1 MEVAFYPSKRLQEG
15 SVLMIYQDIAGLI
28 QKALEL
34 ELIEPGDRIYARNRV
49 MSLIGLETF
58 PEEEIQPVDDTI
70 PNLVEKITDY
80 AVRQGVIENVF
91 DEKEFISANIMN
103 CFVPMPSIVN
113 KSFNMKYQESPRA
126 ATDYFYNLSKNNNY
140 IQLNRIAKN
149 ISYKVD
155 TAYGQMDITINL
167 SKPEKDPEQI
177 KRERAMKQTGTYPRC
192 LLCMENEGYEG
203 RTGYPARANHRI
215 INIPLEGENW
225 YFQYSP
231 YVYYNEHSVLLSEEH
246 RAMKI
251 DKTTFQRLLSFTD
264 KFPHYFIGSNA
275 DLPIVGGSILSHDH
289 YQGGNYEFAMTRAG
303 DAFSFQLNAYPEIKA
318 SIVKW
323 PMSVIRLKGTDMKT
337 IASAADHILHTW
349 KSYSDEAAGVLAF
362 TGDTPHNTITPIA
375 RKRHGLFE
383 LDLVLRNNRTS
394 DEHPLG
400 IFHPHAD
407 VHHIKKENIG
417 LIEVMGLA
425 VLPPRL
431 KEELTEIQ
439 EYLLGN
445 PNSVAPY
452 HQQWALEIKASYGDI
467 TDRKQAESVLQAE
480 IGKKFVRCL
489 EDAGVLKK
497 QNVFERFINSLNK

>member
-1 MEVAFYPSKRLQEG
+1 
-15 SVLMIYQDIAGLI
+15 MIYQDIAGLI

-34 ELIEPGDRIYARNRV
+34 ELIEPADRIYVRNRV

-113 KSFNMKYQESPRA
+113 KSFNMKYQESPKA

>member
-1 MEVAFYPSKRLQEG
+1 
-15 SVLMIYQDIAGLI
+15 MIYQDIAGLI
-28 QKALEL
+28 QKALEM
-34 ELIEPGDRIYARNRV
+34 ELIEPADRIYVRNQV
-49 MSLIGLETF
+49 MSLIGLEAF
-58 PEEEIQPVDDTI
+58 PEEEIQPVDNTI
-70 PNLVEKITDY
+70 PNLVEKITAY
-80 AVRQGVIENVF
+80 AVGQGVIGNVF
-91 DEKEFISANIMN
+91 DDKEILAANIMN

-113 KSFNMKYQESPRA
+113 KSFNMKYQESPKA

-149 ISYKVD
+149 ISYEVNTD
-155 TAYGQMDITINL
+155 YGQMDITINL

-177 KRERAMKQTGTYPRC
+177 KRDRAMKQTGNYPKC
-192 LLCMENEGYEG
+192 LLCVENEGYEG

-231 YVYYNEHSVLLSEEH
+231 YVYYNEHSILLSEEH
-246 RAMKI
+246 RVMKI
-251 DKTTFQRLLSFTD
+251 DKATFQRLLSFTD

-303 DAFSFQLNAYPEIKA
+303 DEFTFKLKAYPEIKA
-318 SIVKW
+318 SVVKW
-323 PMSVIRLKGTDMKT
+323 PMSVIRLRGTNRKEM
-337 IASAADHILHTW
+337 ASAADHILHIW
-349 KSYSDEAAGVLAF
+349 KGYSDEAADILAI

-375 RKRHGLFE
+375 RKRDGLFE

-394 DEHPLG
+394 EEHPMG

-431 KEELTEIQ
+431 KVELAEIQ

-445 PNSVAPY
+445 PNRVKAY
-452 HQQWALEIKASYGDI
+452 HRQWAVEIKEAYGEIADQE
-467 TDRKQAESVLQAE
+467 QAESILQAE
-480 IGKKFVRCL
+480 LGKKFVRCL
-489 EDAGVLKK
+489 EDAGVLKE
-497 QNVFERFINSLNK
+497 QIAFERFIDSLNK

>member
-1 MEVAFYPSKRLQEG
+1 
-15 SVLMIYQDIAGLI
+15 MIYQDIAGLI
-28 QKALEL
+28 QKALEI
-34 ELIEPGDRIYARNRV
+34 ELIEPADRIYIRNQV
-49 MSLIGLETF
+49 MSLIGLEVF
-58 PEEEIQPVDDTI
+58 PDEEIQPVNDTI
-70 PNLVEKITDY
+70 PNLVEKITAY
-80 AVRQGVIENVF
+80 AVEQGVIENVF
-91 DEKEFISANIMN
+91 DEKEIIAANIMN

-113 KSFNMKYQESPRA
+113 KIFNMKYQESPKA

-149 ISYKVD
+149 ISYKVN

-177 KRERAMKQTGTYPRC
+177 KRERAMKQTGNYPKC
-192 LLCMENEGYEG
+192 LLCVENEGYKG

-246 RAMKI
+246 RMMKI
-251 DKTTFQRLLSFTD
+251 DKATFQRLLSFTD

-303 DAFSFQLNAYPEIKA
+303 DAFSFQLKAYPEIKA
-318 SIVKW
+318 SVVKW
-323 PMSVIRLKGTDMKT
+323 PMSVIRLRGTDRKA
-337 IASAADHILHTW
+337 IASAADHILQTW
-349 KSYSDEAAGVLAF
+349 KGYSDEAAGVLAF

-375 RKRHGLFE
+375 RKRDGLFE

-445 PNSVAPY
+445 PNSVEAY
-452 HQQWALEIKASYGDI
+452 HQQWALEIKAAYGDI
-467 TDRKQAESVLQAE
+467 ADREQAESILQAE
-480 IGKKFVRCL
+480 LGKKFVRCL
-489 EDAGVLKK
+489 EDAGVLKG
-497 QNVFERFINSLNK
+497 QNAFERFIDSLNKLVKMT

>member
-1 MEVAFYPSKRLQEG
+1 
-15 SVLMIYQDIAGLI
+15 MICQDIAGLI
-28 QKALEL
+28 QKALEI
-34 ELIEPGDRIYARNRV
+34 ELIEPADRIYVRNQV
-49 MSLIGLETF
+49 MSLIGLEAF
-58 PEEEIQPVDDTI
+58 PEEKIQPVNDTI
-70 PNLVEKITDY
+70 PNLVEKLTAY
-80 AVRQGVIENVF
+80 AVEQGVIENIF
-91 DEKEFISANIMN
+91 DEKEILAANIMN

-113 KSFNMKYQESPRA
+113 KSFNMKYQESPKA

-155 TAYGQMDITINL
+155 TAYGLMDITINL

-177 KRERAMKQTGTYPRC
+177 KRERAMKQTGTYPKC
-192 LLCMENEGYEG
+192 LLCIENEGYEG

-225 YFQYSP
+225 HLQYSP
-231 YVYYNEHSVLLSEEH
+231 YVYYNEHSILLSEEH

-251 DKTTFQRLLSFTD
+251 DKASFQRLLSFTE

-289 YQGGNYEFAMTRAG
+289 YQGGNYEFAMTRAE
-303 DAFSFQLNAYPEIKA
+303 DAFSFPLKAYPEIKA
-318 SIVKW
+318 TIVKW
-323 PMSVIRLKGTDMKT
+323 PMSVIRLRGADRKA
-337 IASAADHILHTW
+337 IARAADHILQTW
-349 KSYSDEAAGVLAF
+349 KGYSDEVADVFAF

-375 RKRHGLFE
+375 RKRDGLFE

-394 DEHPLG
+394 EVHPLG

-431 KEELTEIQ
+431 KEELAEIQ
-439 EYLLGN
+439 EYLIGN
-445 PNSVAPY
+445 SNNVEMY
-452 HQQWALEIKASYGDI
+452 HQQWAEEIKAEYGEI
-467 TDRKQAESVLQAE
+467 ADREQAESILQAE
-480 IGKKFVRCL
+480 LGKKFVRCL
-489 EDAGVLKK
+489 EDAGVLKEQEAFK
-497 QNVFERFINSLNK
+497 RFIDTLNK

>member
-1 MEVAFYPSKRLQEG
+1 
-15 SVLMIYQDIAGLI
+15 MIYQDIAGLI

-34 ELIEPGDRIYARNRV
+34 ELIEPADRIYVRNRV

-80 AVRQGVIENVF
+80 AVGQGVIENVF

-113 KSFNMKYQESPRA
+113 KSFNMKYQESPEA
-126 ATDYFYNLSKNNNY
+126 ATDYFYSLSKNNNY

-467 TDRKQAESVLQAE
+467 ADRKQAESVLQAE

-497 QNVFERFINSLNK
+497 QNVFERFIDSLNK

>member
-1 MEVAFYPSKRLQEG
+1 
-15 SVLMIYQDIAGLI
+15 MIYQDIAGLI
-28 QKALEL
+28 QKALEM
-34 ELIEPGDRIYARNRV
+34 ELIEPADRIYVRNQV
-49 MSLIGLETF
+49 MSLIGLEAF
-58 PEEEIQPVDDTI
+58 PEEEIQPVDNTI
-70 PNLVEKITDY
+70 PNLVEKITAY
-80 AVRQGVIENVF
+80 AVGQGVIGNIF
-91 DEKEFISANIMN
+91 DDKEILAANIMN

-113 KSFNMKYQESPRA
+113 KSFNMKYQESPKA

-149 ISYKVD
+149 ISYEVNTD
-155 TAYGQMDITINL
+155 YGQMDITINL

-177 KRERAMKQTGTYPRC
+177 KRERAMKQTGNYPKC
-192 LLCMENEGYEG
+192 LLCVENEGYEG

-231 YVYYNEHSVLLSEEH
+231 YVYYNEHSILLSEEH
-246 RAMKI
+246 RVMKI
-251 DKTTFQRLLSFTD
+251 EKATFQRLLSFTG

-303 DAFSFQLNAYPEIKA
+303 DAFTFKLKAYPEIKA
-318 SIVKW
+318 SVVKW
-323 PMSVIRLKGTDMKT
+323 PMSVIRLRGTNRKEM
-337 IASAADHILHTW
+337 ASAADHILHIW
-349 KSYSDEAAGVLAF
+349 KGYSDEAADILAF

-375 RKRHGLFE
+375 RKRDGLFE

-394 DEHPLG
+394 EEHPMG

-431 KEELTEIQ
+431 KVELAEIK

-445 PNSVAPY
+445 PNRVKAY
-452 HQQWALEIKASYGDI
+452 HRQWAVEIKEAYGEIADQE
-467 TDRKQAESVLQAE
+467 QAESILQAE
-480 IGKKFVRCL
+480 LGKKFVRCL
-489 EDAGVLKK
+489 EDAGVLKE
-497 QNVFERFINSLNK
+497 QRAFERFIDSLNK